1 MIDSKRLLD
10 QFLGAGASS
19 TGGTSDGGG
28 AAAGLGGIGDILNS
42 ALGGGGGAGGSA
54 GGLGDVLGKALGGA
68 GGTGG
73 GAGGLG
79 DILNNALGGLTG
91 SQSGGQSGSGG
102 LGGVVGQVTDYAK
115 NNPGLSTVI
124 AGGLA
129 SVLLGGKGPKLK
141 ADALTLGGLA
151 AIGTLAYKAYQQYK
165 VNNPSAPAP
174 IPPAAP
180 TSAAPAAGDDARAR
194 SILVA
199 MIAAAKADGKIDD
212 QEKQKIL
219 GKISEGGLT
228 SEEQAFLAAEF
239 AAPLDFNKV
248 VDSATGPEHAIQLYA
263 ASLLAI
269 TADTPAERGY
279 LDMLAAR
286 LGIDGQL
293 KTTIEQ
299 TVASAAA

>member
-10 QFLGAGASS
+10 QFLGAGAS
-19 TGGTSDGGG
+19 GGG
-28 AAAGLGGIGDILNS
+28 SGSAGGGGLGDLLGG
-42 ALGGGGGAGGSA
+42 ALGNKGGAGGSS
-54 GGLGDVLGKALGGA
+54 GGLGDLLSG
-68 GGTGG
+68 
-73 GAGGLG
+73 
-79 DILNNALGGLTG
+79 ALGGLTG
-91 SQSGGQSGSGG
+91 GKGGSTGGGG
-102 LGGVVGQVTDYAK
+102 LGGIAGQMTDFAK

-165 VNNPSAPAP
+165 VNNPGAPAP
-174 IPPAAP
+174 LPPSLPTTAAP
-180 TSAAPAAGDDARAR
+180 ETGDDALAR

-199 MIAAAKADGKIDD
+199 MIAAAKADGHIDD

-228 SEEQAFLAAEF
+228 DEEQAFLAAEL
-239 AAPLDFNKV
+239 ASPLDFSKV

-269 TADTPAERGY
+269 SPDTPAERGY

-286 LGIDGQL
+286 LGIDAEL

-299 TVASAAA
+299 TVANAAV

>member
-19 TGGTSDGGG
+19 G
-28 AAAGLGGIGDILNS
+28 
-42 ALGGGGGAGGSA
+42 GGSA
-54 GGLGDVLGKALGGA
+54 AGGGGLGDLLGSALGSK

-73 GAGGLG
+73 SGGGLG
-79 DILNNALGGLTG
+79 DLLSGALGGLTG
-91 SQSGGQSGSGG
+91 GQGGSAGGG
-102 LGGVVGQVTDYAK
+102 LGGMAGQVTDFAK
-115 NNPGLSTVI
+115 KNPGLSTVI

-165 VNNPSAPAP
+165 VNNPGAPAP
-174 IPPAAP
+174 LPPSLP
-180 TSAAPAAGDDARAR
+180 TSAAPATGDDALAR

-199 MIAAAKADGKIDD
+199 MIAAAKADGHIDD

-228 SEEQAFLAAEF
+228 DEEQAFLAAEF
-239 AAPLDFNKV
+239 AAPLDFSKV

-269 TADTPAERGY
+269 SADTPAERGY

-293 KTTIEQ
+293 KATIEQ
-299 TVASAAA
+299 TVASAAV